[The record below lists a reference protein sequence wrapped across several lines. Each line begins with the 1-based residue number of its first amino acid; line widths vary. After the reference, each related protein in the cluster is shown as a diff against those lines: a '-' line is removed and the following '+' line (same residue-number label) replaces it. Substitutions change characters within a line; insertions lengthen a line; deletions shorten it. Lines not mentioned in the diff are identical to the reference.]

1 MSSIEKMVERI
12 TGDPPME
19 IFEDQGWFSITVE
32 SKEAER
38 KLLAAKG
45 KKVTGGHIIKIL
57 PSRYK
62 MRPHEIFDW
71 LLDTAR
77 VEERTGNLHF
87 QSVIVPRNR
96 SPVRVVD
103 AQKEDKKD
111 EKNSPQSRPP
121 TPPKVQFSEQKKSES
136 PNGENNKG
144 VKGKGKWGWQPQP
157 KGGGKGKGKSTG
169 GRGFPNNSGTNSQNI
184 QSNQNYNPPS
194 QNWSYPPKN
203 FNGPSQSNFHPQ
215 PYYTPT
221 QQKYQT
227 FEPFASQLPYAQN
240 PYQQPT
246 GKYLPMNAQHLS
258 SPFHAHGWGKGKG
271 GKGKGQGFQNF
282 SSQPP
287 FRHYNQQSSSPSNFY
302 TSGENFG
309 KGK

>member
-121 TPPKVQFSEQKKSES
+121 TPPKVQFSEQKKSDS

-157 KGGGKGKGKSTG
+157 KGGGKGKGKGTG

-184 QSNQNYNPPS
+184 QSNQNYNPPHKIGAIRLRILMVRHS
-194 QNWSYPPKN
+194 QIFIHS
-203 FNGPSQSNFHPQ
+203 HIIPQ
-215 PYYTPT
+215 RNKITKLLSHLHHNCRTPRT
-221 QQKYQT
+221 HT
-227 FEPFASQLPYAQN
+227 NSRPESTCP
-240 PYQQPT
+240 
-246 GKYLPMNAQHLS
+246 
-258 SPFHAHGWGKGKG
+258 
-271 GKGKGQGFQNF
+271 
-282 SSQPP
+282 
-287 FRHYNQQSSSPSNFY
+287 
-302 TSGENFG
+302 
-309 KGK
+309 